1 MFMRA
6 AAQKRKIVFAAFAGA
21 LLVLLAPG
29 VASAYVGP
37 GAGFAVLSSFL
48 TLFVAFLYSLLALI
62 TWPVRQLL
70 RWRRRRRA
78 YRRARLKRAVI
89 VGFDGM
95 DPELASRWID
105 ESKLPHLAR

>member
-1 MFMRA
+1 MELMRLFA
-6 AAQKRKIVFAAFAGA
+6 SKRKEVLVFCVAA
-21 LLVLLAPG
+21 LLILGAP
-29 VASAYVGP
+29 VYAAAYVGP

-48 TLFVAFLYSLLALI
+48 TLLLAFLYSLLALI

-78 YRRARLKRAVI
+78 YRRARVERAVI

-95 DPELASRWID
+95 DPE
-105 ESKLPHLAR
+105 